1 MRTGNA
7 IRPGL
12 MNAGRVLENW
22 VGDFAYMKKAVE
34 WGVLTFTC
42 HPFISGRGHRIMMLE
57 QLIRKLKDGGAVFQR
72 VDQTV
77 EEFRRRT
84 LPSAKSRAR

>member
-12 MNAGRVLENW
+12 MNAGLVLENW
-22 VGDFAYMKKAVE
+22 VADFLYMKKAVE

-57 QLIRKLKDGGAVFQR
+57 QLIQKMKYHGAVFQR
-72 VDQTV
+72 VDETV
-77 EEFRRRT
+77 EEF
-84 LPSAKSRAR
+84 KQRA

>member
-1 MRTGNA
+1 
-7 IRPGL
+7 L
-12 MNAGRVLENW
+12 QNW

-57 QLIRKLKDGGAVFQR
+57 QLIRKLKDNGAVFQR
-72 VDQTV
+72 VDRTV
-77 EEFRRRT
+77 EEFRRRSGAT
-84 LPSAKSRAR
+84 PHHD